1 VDEFKGEVQLWTNI
15 VNETELIPN
24 MMGDIVLK
32 VDSFSES
39 VKELLY

>member
-1 VDEFKGEVQLWTNI
+1 MDEFKGEVQLWTNI